1 MRPFLIIGLGGSG
14 GKTIRYLKQSL
25 SEWLTE
31 IGWDRGFPHAWQFLH
46 IDTPQVQ
53 DSPVLPG
60 SPDLLP
66 PSEYLSL
73 YQDGVPFATVMDR
86 LRGNNHSFEG
96 WWVDPAYMHVPIAYG
111 AGQFRAVGRIL
122 GLDQRTRI
130 QEAVNAK
137 ITALRSTEAIG
148 ELQDL
153 ASKAHESNGVY
164 TKPGDP
170 VAMVISSL
178 AGGTGAGIF
187 MDVTDMLRAM
197 GEQWLDMSFG
207 ILYAA
212 DVFQSLA
219 SGAKAGIHPNAAAAL
234 AELVN
239 GIYAS
244 GSVEVSG
251 EEREIGRSGPAF
263 PFLVG
268 HANTSGVVFGDQ
280 TEVYRVMG
288 RCLAAVMTD
297 PKVQDDFVV
306 YTAANWAAAA
316 ATYPDAGGPRHL
328 LMEPPYKGLL
338 QGLGYAEV
346 DLGVDR
352 FRAYSE
358 RRITRDAVETLVRG
372 HLIRTGGQERYEGMT
387 PEAISASI
395 ADDRLTGFLNTVGIN
410 ERGPDNNQVLDA
422 IALPV
427 EQRQRITG
435 DLARQV
441 FDLVTESMGTKARV
455 DDWVD
460 EIVTQAEILA
470 PGENERYDATLR
482 ERAREWSR
490 NIVGRLTEE
499 VGEIVAEWGLP
510 VARDLLH
517 RTRDEIRWVVDELE
531 QERREFETLASHVRS
546 NVQAAF
552 GELSGQVGSEH
563 DAIGQACASAIETLV
578 WHRMEEKVRFIARE
592 MLADFS
598 RSVIDP
604 LIEAIRLALGDLER
618 RLDPADVEATPVD
631 GWPRHAPERDQAV
644 PDDLIPG
651 KTVSLVLEPE
661 TFPRRFEWLVTSTL
675 GRDFDTTAARWRE
688 IRRQVVTGAFLE
700 RAEISDRRLARLVK
714 PLFEIV
720 DEWQP
725 NEAILLG
732 GEPDRPARFKL
743 HVGRDDVVLRAR
755 AWLTRE
761 GSPFDDFLSLGLRGY
776 LREPGP
782 TISPEE
788 AAERERA
795 FQRALASAFEA
806 AKPLVNIDPVLLS
819 RVHGKQL
826 REHVV
831 AGEIPLKNHRLESW
845 VIEFLDQHVESE
857 RKGEYSNVTQDERVK
872 RISIYSMLDGALHP
886 AVFESITEPI
896 AAGYNDA
903 LQTGKMRDFWKWRR
917 SRPLANAIP
926 LPMPMIRALIRGW
939 FIGRFL
945 GLIDVRVVDGKTV
958 VRLSSGSRT
967 VESPPLVDNPGNNK
981 PRQLGA
987 FLESLALGIPYAAEI
1002 GRAEEMLRIY
1012 GDILEMGR
1020 VPGSIG
1026 AAVGEFNGLSAVLEE
1041 WISSGTVHGRVP
1053 TVPAE
1058 IQADSDTARAERLA
1072 GLARTV
1078 MEQYAEHARPE
1089 IEEGRLGPENAWLGV
1104 ASLIQE
1110 ELHRLANALSDRAR
1124 SVVPSF

>member
-25 SEWLTE
+25 KEWLRE
-31 IGWDRGFPHAWQFLH
+31 IGWNHGFPHAWQFLH

-60 SPDLLP
+60 SPPLLP

-73 YQDGVPFATVMDR
+73 YQDGVPFSTVMDR
-86 LRGNNHSFEG
+86 LRRNNHSFEG
-96 WWVDPAYMHVPIAYG
+96 WWVDPAYMNVPIAYG
-111 AGQFRAVGRIL
+111 AGQFRAVGRVL
-122 GLDQRTRI
+122 GLDQRNRI
-130 QEAVNAK
+130 ADAVTAK
-137 ITALRSTEAIG
+137 VTALRSTEAIG
-148 ELQDL
+148 ELQEL
-153 ASKAHESNGVY
+153 VKAAHDSNGVY
-164 TKPGDP
+164 MKPGDP
-170 VAMVISSL
+170 VAMIISSL

-187 MDVTDMLRAM
+187 MDVADMLRAS

-212 DVFQSLA
+212 DVFQALA

-280 TEVYRVMG
+280 TDVYRVMG
-288 RCLAAVMTD
+288 RCLGAVMTD

-306 YTAANWAAAA
+306 YTAANWHAAA
-316 ATYPDAGGPRHL
+316 ATYPDSGGPRHL

-352 FRAYSE
+352 LKAYSE
-358 RRITRDAVETLVRG
+358 RRITRDAIETLVRG
-372 HLIRTGGQERYEGMT
+372 HLIRTEGQERYEGMT
-387 PEAISASI
+387 SEAISALL
-395 ADDRLTGFLNTVGIN
+395 AEDRLTGFLNAVGIN
-410 ERGPDNNQVLDA
+410 ERGTENNQVLDA
-422 IALPV
+422 IALPLD
-427 EQRQRITG
+427 QRKRVTG
-435 DLARQV
+435 DLAQRV
-441 FDLVTESMGTKARV
+441 FQLVTESMGTKARV

-460 EIVTQAEILA
+460 EIVSQAEILA

-490 NIVGRLTEE
+490 GIVGQLTAE
-499 VGEIVAEWGLP
+499 VGEIAAEWGLY
-510 VARDLLH
+510 VARDLLTK
-517 RTRDEIRWVVDELE
+517 TRSELRWVVDELE
-531 QERREFETLASHVRS
+531 QERLEHETLASHVRS
-546 NVQAAF
+546 NVQASF

-563 DAIGQACASAIETLV
+563 ESVAHACANAVQTLV
-578 WHRMEEKVRFIARE
+578 WHRMEEKARFIARE
-592 MLADFS
+592 MLADFA
-598 RSVIDP
+598 RSVVEP
-604 LIEAIRLALGDLER
+604 LIEAIRLALGELER
-618 RLDPADVEATPVD
+618 RLDPGDVEATPID
-631 GWPRHAPERDQAV
+631 GWPRHTPERDQAV

-651 KTVSLVLEPE
+651 KTVALVMEPE
-661 TFPRRFEWLVTSTL
+661 SFPGRFDELVTATL
-675 GRDFDTTAARWRE
+675 GRDFETRASRWRE
-688 IRRQVVTGAFLE
+688 IRRQVVTGDFLDDSP
-700 RAEISDRRLARLVK
+700 ISDRELARSVK
-714 PLFEIV
+714 SLFETV

-725 NEAILLG
+725 SEAILLG

-761 GSPFDDFLSLGLRGY
+761 GSAFDDFLSLGLRGY
-776 LREPGP
+776 LGEPGP
-782 TISPEE
+782 TISSEE
-788 AAERERA
+788 ASKRESA
-795 FQRALASAFEA
+795 FQRALAAAFEA
-806 AKPLVNIDPVLLS
+806 AKPLVNIDSVLLS
-819 RVHGKQL
+819 KVHGKQL

-831 AGEIPLKNHRLESW
+831 AGEIPLKNHRLEQW
-845 VIEFLDQHVESE
+845 VIQFLDQHVESE
-857 RKGEYSNVTQDERVK
+857 IKGEHSNVTQDARVK

-896 AAGYNDA
+896 AVGYNEA
-903 LQTGKMRDFWKWRR
+903 LQSGKLRDFWKWRR

-945 GLIDVRVVDGKTV
+945 GLIDIHPSNGRLV
-958 VRLSSGSRT
+958 VRLSLGSST
-967 VESPPLVDNPGNNK
+967 VESPPLVDNPGSK

-1002 GRAEEMLRIY
+1002 GRAEDMLRIY
-1012 GDILEMGR
+1012 AEVLDLGR
-1020 VPGSIG
+1020 TPGSVG
-1026 AAVGEFNGLSAVLEE
+1026 AEVGEFNGLSSVLDE
-1041 WISSGTVHGRVP
+1041 WITSGTIHGTRPEVP
-1053 TVPAE
+1053 AQILGSSDTERAEQLAALTRDVMRDYARHAEAE
-1058 IQADSDTARAERLA
+1058 IQA
-1072 GLARTV
+1072 
-1078 MEQYAEHARPE
+1078 
-1089 IEEGRLGPENAWLGV
+1089 GRLGPENSWLGV

-1124 SVVPSF
+1124 SVAPSF